1 MQYALSKASMLV
13 FQLYL
18 ESKTYFNDASD
29 LKYTDNFIF
38 VFGTWNCVLRGQ
50 KEVG

>member
-1 MQYALSKASMLV
+1 MQYAVSIALVFV
-13 FQLYL
+13 FQLYF

-29 LKYTDNFIF
+29 LKYIDNFIF

-50 KEVG
+50 KDMG